1 MPSKGGDGACSH
13 LISTSE
19 AEFAS
24 MFIKLMD
31 DADCR
36 SLYGRLIFRK
46 GNVFRR
52 SEILS
57 KYGAQMDKAISALV
71 DIGLIDLPLMA
82 SGSATAEEISQDVIF
97 ARNGCSS
104 NLARKQT
111 LLALLQRVTAGAGRK
126 AMPRDAILQK
136 IKTAWLVRGLSL
148 CNGKVCTASQLCP
161 FERGCRWSR
170 RQRIGEA
177 PQRAARVFACLI
189 GCFHYHG
196 NVK

>member
-1 MPSKGGDGACSH
+1 MRKQDGNAETVSSKNTAQARPDCAYAGFVSWVIKSTVMPSKGGDGACSH

-57 KYGAQMDKAISALV
+57 KYGAQMDRAISALV

-82 SGSATAEEISQDVIF
+82 SNSATAEEISQDVIF

-111 LLALLQRVTAGAGRK
+111 LLALLQESRQELGGR
-126 AMPRDAILQK
+126 P
-136 IKTAWLVRGLSL
+136 
-148 CNGKVCTASQLCP
+148 
-161 FERGCRWSR
+161 
-170 RQRIGEA
+170 
-177 PQRAARVFACLI
+177 CLEMRS
-189 GCFHYHG
+189 CK
-196 NVK
+196 N

>member
-1 MPSKGGDGACSH
+1 MAQWSCGACTLLNDAASRSCAVCGTTRKLTKEERSRLCFLRPAPSLSAPTTRTGRDSSGQNSVQKQDGNAETVSSENTAQTRPDCAYAGFVSWVIKSTVMPSKGGDGACRH

-57 KYGAQMDKAISALV
+57 KYGSQMDRAISVLV

-82 SGSATAEEISQDVIF
+82 SGSATAEEIS
-97 ARNGCSS
+97 
-104 NLARKQT
+104 
-111 LLALLQRVTAGAGRK
+111 
-126 AMPRDAILQK
+126 
-136 IKTAWLVRGLSL
+136 
-148 CNGKVCTASQLCP
+148 
-161 FERGCRWSR
+161 
-170 RQRIGEA
+170 
-177 PQRAARVFACLI
+177 
-189 GCFHYHG
+189 
-196 NVK
+196 